1 MVVVIAVTDLYFQ
14 AKIIEVAQQ
23 ARGDIVLAS
32 TQDAVL
38 EQTRELEPS
47 HVIID
52 LDEKAFDAIDTIKQ
66 LKEQNASV
74 HIVGFVSH
82 VQRDLQARAKLA
94 GCDDILARS
103 AFFTNLAGLLQ

>member
-14 AKIIEVAQQ
+14 AKIIEVAQHVG
-23 ARGDIVLAS
+23 GDLVLAS

-38 EQTRELEPS
+38 EQTRELEPI

-52 LDEKAFDAIDTIKQ
+52 LNEKAFDSVDTIKQ
-66 LKEQNASV
+66 LKEQNANV

-82 VQRDLQARAKLA
+82 VQRDIQARARLA
-94 GCDDILARS
+94 GCDEILARS
-103 AFFTNLAGLLQ
+103 AFFTNLPALLR